1 MEGSNQDMRRIIG
14 TTLVLL
20 VVGCASDEPIGGRD
34 PVASAGNQQLSVDRL
49 ASIMATGGNVPL
61 APEFAERLAHLWVEF
76 TLFTER
82 ASAGDSLLDSAI
94 VMRAMWPEVNQAVVD
109 AFHKTIVTGRVAVGP
124 SAVDSAYRAGT
135 HRLIKHVLVA
145 VGPDM
150 TLDERARIRGKAEAM
165 HARLVAGGSWAAAN
179 EHNEDPAA
187 RAMGGNL
194 GVIAR
199 GRMVTE
205 FEDVAFALAPGELS
219 GLVETVFGFHVVF
232 RPSLDEVRAE
242 YTAAVERIETTRA
255 SDAYL
260 DELVQAWKV
269 RVRTEAPS
277 LMRAAAGAPLR
288 ARSSDE
294 VIGSH
299 REGRFT
305 VADFVRWL
313 QVLPLQMQQRVATAD
328 DVALDEMAR
337 SMIRNE
343 ALVREARANG
353 IELESAVFEDV
364 RTRLSAEIAVV
375 KSALALDSFMEP
387 AGITAERYVRKLVG
401 DLESS
406 VVVPVF
412 LAGALRSQGEWMV
425 SEPALESVIDRARMI
440 QMQMAVSRGQETVT
454 PVSDTNR

>member
-1 MEGSNQDMRRIIG
+1 MRRIIG
-14 TTLVLL
+14 TALVLL
-20 VVGCASDEPIGGRD
+20 VVGCASEKPIGGHD
-34 PVASAGNQQLSVDRL
+34 AVASAGSQQLSVDRL

-61 APEFAERLAHLWVEF
+61 AREFAERLAHLWVEF
-76 TLFTER
+76 TLFAER

-94 VMRAMWPEVNQAVVD
+94 VLRAMWPEVNQAVVD
-109 AFHKTIVTGRVAVGP
+109 AFHRTIIISSVAVDP

-135 HRLIKHVLVA
+135 HRLIKHVLIA
-145 VGPDM
+145 VRPDM
-150 TLDERARIRGKAEAM
+150 TPDERAQTRRKAEAM
-165 HARLVAGGSWAAAN
+165 HARLVAGGSWGAAN

-187 RAMGGNL
+187 RAMDGSL

-219 GLVETVFGFHVVF
+219 RVAETAFGFHVVF
-232 RPSLDEVRAE
+232 RPSLDEVRTE
-242 YTAAVERIETTRA
+242 YTVAVERIETARA

-260 DELVQAWKV
+260 DELVQAWNV
-269 RVRTEAPS
+269 RVLPRAPS
-277 LMRAAAGAPLR
+277 LMREAAGAPLR

-299 REGRFT
+299 REGKFS

-328 DVALDEMAR
+328 DGALNEMAR

-375 KSALALDSFMEP
+375 KSALALDSFQEP
-387 AGITAERYVRKLVG
+387 AGITAERYVRQLVG

-412 LAGALRSQGEWMV
+412 LAGALRNQGDWMV
-425 SEPALESVIDRARMI
+425 YEPALESVIDRARVI
-440 QMQMAVSRGQETVT
+440 QMQMAVSPGQETVT
-454 PVSDTNR
+454 PASDTNR

>member
-1 MEGSNQDMRRIIG
+1 
-14 TTLVLL
+14 
-20 VVGCASDEPIGGRD
+20 
-34 PVASAGNQQLSVDRL
+34 
-49 ASIMATGGNVPL
+49 
-61 APEFAERLAHLWVEF
+61 
-76 TLFTER
+76 
-82 ASAGDSLLDSAI
+82 
-94 VMRAMWPEVNQAVVD
+94 MWPEVNQAVVD
-109 AFHKTIVTGRVAVGP
+109 AFHQTIVTGRVAVGP

-145 VGPDM
+145 VGPDL
-150 TLDERARIRGKAEAM
+150 TADQRARIRGKAEAM
-165 HARLVAGGSWAAAN
+165 HARLVAGGSWAEAN

-187 RAMGGNL
+187 RAMGGSL

-299 REGRFT
+299 REGGFT

-328 DVALDEMAR
+328 DVALNEMAR

-353 IELESAVFEDV
+353 VELESAVFEDV

-387 AGITAERYVRKLVG
+387 AGITAERYVRQLVG

-454 PVSDTNR
+454 PASDTNR